1 MGEPTR
7 ILCVD
12 DEQNVLRSLTRLFL
26 DDPYEILTAPSG
38 AEGLLILAQS
48 GSVPVVISDYRMPG
62 MNGVEFLSEVR
73 KRWPETVRIVLSGY
87 ADTGAIVSAIN
98 EGQIYRFVAKPWNE
112 DELRVTVANA
122 LERYDLGRTNRELTE
137 ELRRKNDELT
147 VLNRDLER
155 RVAERTEALSTQNR
169 LLTESLGI
177 LDNLPMAVVG
187 MDPQGTVFQ
196 CNRKG
201 MVCFGSRIGPVIGAN
216 RRDVLT
222 EAQNRLV
229 DDVLEKSREAGNA
242 SASAVD
248 GMHQAVLERNPY
260 AADCVILIVHEV
272 SSGG

>member
-1 MGEPTR
+1 MAEQVR

-12 DEQNVLRSLTRLFL
+12 DEQNVLRALTRLFL

-38 AEGLLILAQS
+38 AEGLLILDRYGA
-48 GSVPVVISDYRMPG
+48 VPVVISDHRMPG
-62 MNGVEFLSEVR
+62 MSGVEFLTEVR
-73 KRWPETVRIVLSGY
+73 NRWPDTVRIVLSGY
-87 ADTGAIVSAIN
+87 ADTGAVVSAIN

-112 DELRVTVANA
+112 DELRVTVVNA
-122 LERYDLGRTNRELTE
+122 LERYDLGRKNVELAE

-147 VLNRDLER
+147 ALNRDLER
-155 RVAERTEALSTQNR
+155 RVVERTEALTTQNR

-222 EAQNRLV
+222 ESQNRLV
-229 DDVLEKSREAGNA
+229 DEVLEKSRGAGGGI
-242 SASAVD
+242 ASAVD
-248 GMHQAVLERNPY
+248 GKHQAILERNPY
-260 AADCVILIVHEV
+260 APDCVILIVHEDAAV
-272 SSGG
+272 G

>member
-38 AEGLLILAQS
+38 AEGLLILNQS
-48 GSVPVVISDYRMPG
+48 GTVPVVISDYRMPG
-62 MNGVEFLSEVR
+62 MNGVEFLTEVR
-73 KRWPETVRIVLSGY
+73 KRWPETVRVVLSGY

-98 EGQIYRFVAKPWNE
+98 EGQIYRFVAKPWND
-112 DELRVTVANA
+112 DELRITVANA
-122 LERYDLGRTNRELTE
+122 LERYALGEKNLELTE

-147 VLNRDLER
+147 GLNRDLEQ
-155 RVAERTEALSTQNR
+155 RVTERTEALTTQNR

-216 RRDVLT
+216 RREVLT

-229 DDVLEKSREAGNA
+229 DEVLEKSRESGNR
-242 SASAVD
+242 SASTVD
-248 GMHQAVLERNPY
+248 GPHQAVLERNPY
-260 AADCVILIVHEV
+260 AADCVILIVNEV
-272 SSGG
+272 PSGG

>member
-1 MGEPTR
+1 MGEPIR
-7 ILCVD
+7 ILCID
-12 DEQNVLRSLTRLFL
+12 DEQNVLRSLKRLFL
-26 DDPYEILTAPSG
+26 DDSYEVLTAPSG

-48 GSVPVVISDYRMPG
+48 GTVPVVISDYRMPG

-98 EGQIYRFVAKPWNE
+98 EGQIYRFVAKPWND

-122 LERYDLGRTNRELTE
+122 LERYDLGRKNLELTE

-147 VLNRDLER
+147 ALNRDLER
-155 RVAERTEALSTQNR
+155 RVVERTEALTTQNR

-177 LDNLPMAVVG
+177 LDNLPMAIVG

-222 EAQNRLV
+222 DAQNRLV
-229 DDVLEKSREAGNA
+229 DEVLKKSREAGNG
-242 SASAVD
+242 SASAAD

-260 AADCVILIVHEV
+260 TADCVILIVHEV
-272 SSGG
+272 PSGA

>member
-12 DEQNVLRSLTRLFL
+12 DERNILRSLTRLFL
-26 DDPYEILTAPSG
+26 DDPYEILTAASG

-48 GSVPVVISDYRMPG
+48 GDVPVVISDYRMPG

-98 EGQIYRFVAKPWNE
+98 EGQIYRFVAKPWND

-122 LERYDLGRTNRELTE
+122 LERYDLGRKNLELTE

-147 VLNRDLER
+147 ALNRDLER
-155 RVAERTEALSTQNR
+155 RVVERTEALTTQNR

-177 LDNLPMAVVG
+177 LDNLPMAIVG
-187 MDPQGTVFQ
+187 MDPEGTVFQ

-222 EAQNRLV
+222 DAQNRLV
-229 DDVLEKSREAGNA
+229 DEVLIKSREAGNG

-260 AADCVILIVHEV
+260 STDCVILIVHEV
-272 SSGG
+272 PSGG

>member
-1 MGEPTR
+1 MGEPIR
-7 ILCVD
+7 ILCID
-12 DEQNVLRSLTRLFL
+12 DEQNVLRSLKRLFL
-26 DDPYEILTAPSG
+26 DDSYEVLTAPSG

-48 GSVPVVISDYRMPG
+48 GTVPVVISDYRMPG

-87 ADTGAIVSAIN
+87 ADTGAIISAIN
-98 EGQIYRFVAKPWNE
+98 EGQIYRFVAKPWND

-122 LERYDLGRTNRELTE
+122 LERYDLGRKNLELTE

-147 VLNRDLER
+147 ALNRDLER
-155 RVAERTEALSTQNR
+155 RVVERTEALTTQNR

-177 LDNLPMAVVG
+177 LDNLPMAIVG

-222 EAQNRLV
+222 DAQNRLV
-229 DDVLEKSREAGNA
+229 DEVLRKSREAGNG
-242 SASAVD
+242 SASATD

-260 AADCVILIVHEV
+260 TADCVILIVHEV
-272 SSGG
+272 PSGA

>member
-1 MGEPTR
+1 MVEPTR

-26 DDPYEILTAPSG
+26 DDPYEILTAASG
-38 AEGLLILAQS
+38 AEGLLVLAQG

-62 MNGVEFLSEVR
+62 MNGVEFLSAVR
-73 KRWPETVRIVLSGY
+73 KQWPETVRIVLSGY

-122 LERYDLGRTNRELTE
+122 LERHDLGRTNRELSE

-147 VLNRDLER
+147 VLNQGLEQ
-155 RVAERTEALSTQNR
+155 RVAERTEALTTQNR

-187 MDPQGTVFQ
+187 MAPEGTVFQ

-201 MVCFGSRIGPVIGAN
+201 MVCFGSRIGPVIGAD

-229 DDVLEKSREAGNA
+229 DEVLEKSRAAGNRN
-242 SASAVD
+242 ASAVD
-248 GMHQAVLERNPY
+248 GKHLAVLERNPY
-260 AADCVILIVHEV
+260 APDCVILIVHEEPV
-272 SSGG
+272 GG

>member
-1 MGEPTR
+1 MEEPTR
-7 ILCVD
+7 ILCID
-12 DEQNVLRSLTRLFL
+12 DELNVLRSLTRLFL
-26 DDPYEILTAPSG
+26 DDPYEILTATSG
-38 AEGLLILAQS
+38 AEGLLILDRC
-48 GSVPVVISDYRMPG
+48 GTVPVVLSDYRMPG

-98 EGQIYRFVAKPWNE
+98 EGQIYRFVAKPWND

-122 LERYDLGRTNRELTE
+122 LERHDLGRKNLELTE

-147 VLNRDLER
+147 ALNRDLER
-155 RVAERTEALSTQNR
+155 RVMERTEALTTQIR

-177 LDNLPMAVVG
+177 LDNLPMAIVG

-229 DDVLEKSREAGNA
+229 DEVLKRSREAGDG

-248 GMHQAVLERNPY
+248 GRHQAVLERNPY
-260 AADCVILIVHEV
+260 ATDCVILIQHEV
-272 SSGG
+272 PPGG

>member
-7 ILCVD
+7 ILCID

-38 AEGLLILAQS
+38 AEGLLILSQS
-48 GSVPVVISDYRMPG
+48 GTVPVVISDYRMPG

-98 EGQIYRFVAKPWNE
+98 EGQIYRFVAKPWND

-122 LERYDLGRTNRELTE
+122 LERYELGRKNHELAEELLRKNNELT
-137 ELRRKNDELT
+137 T
-147 VLNRDLER
+147 LNRDLER
-155 RVAERTEALSTQNR
+155 RVAERTGALTTQNR

-177 LDNLPMAVVG
+177 LDNLPMAIVG

-229 DDVLEKSREAGNA
+229 DEVLEKSREAGNR
-242 SASAVD
+242 SASAFD
-248 GMHQAVLERNPY
+248 GVHQAVLERNPY
-260 AADCVILIVHEV
+260 ATDCVILIVHEV

>member
-1 MGEPTR
+1 MGEPIR
-7 ILCVD
+7 ILCID
-12 DEQNVLRSLTRLFL
+12 DEQNVLRSLKRLFL
-26 DDPYEILTAPSG
+26 DDSYEVLTAPSG

-48 GSVPVVISDYRMPG
+48 GTVPVVISDYRMPG

-98 EGQIYRFVAKPWNE
+98 EGQIYRFVAKPWND

-122 LERYDLGRTNRELTE
+122 LERYDLGRKNLELTE

-147 VLNRDLER
+147 ALNRDLER
-155 RVAERTEALSTQNR
+155 RVVERTEALTTQNR

-177 LDNLPMAVVG
+177 LDNLPMAIVG

-222 EAQNRLV
+222 DAQNRLV
-229 DDVLEKSREAGNA
+229 DEVLEKSREAGNG
-242 SASAVD
+242 SASATD

-260 AADCVILIVHEV
+260 TADCVILIVHEV
-272 SSGG
+272 PSGA

>member
-7 ILCVD
+7 ILCID

-48 GSVPVVISDYRMPG
+48 GTVPVVISDYRMPG
-62 MNGVEFLSEVR
+62 MNGVEFLGEVR
-73 KRWPETVRIVLSGY
+73 KRWPDTVRIVLSGY
-87 ADTGAIVSAIN
+87 ADTDAIVSAIN
-98 EGQIYRFVAKPWNE
+98 EGQIYRFVAKPLND

-122 LERYDLGRTNRELTE
+122 LERYELGRKNHELAE
-137 ELRRKNDELT
+137 ELRRKNDEST
-147 VLNRDLER
+147 ALNRDLER
-155 RVAERTEALSTQNR
+155 RVAERTGALTTQNR

-177 LDNLPMAVVG
+177 LDNLPMAIVG

-229 DDVLEKSREAGNA
+229 DEVLEKSREAGNG
-242 SASAVD
+242 SASAFD
-248 GMHQAVLERNPY
+248 GVHQAVLERNPY
-260 AADCVILIVHEV
+260 AADCVILVVHEV

>member
-1 MGEPTR
+1 MGEPIR
-7 ILCVD
+7 ILCID
-12 DEQNVLRSLTRLFL
+12 DEQNVLRSLKRLFL
-26 DDPYEILTAPSG
+26 DDSYEVLTAPSG

-48 GSVPVVISDYRMPG
+48 GTVPVVISDYRMPG

-98 EGQIYRFVAKPWNE
+98 EGQIYRFVAKPWND

-122 LERYDLGRTNRELTE
+122 LERYDLGRKNLELTE

-147 VLNRDLER
+147 ALNRDLER
-155 RVAERTEALSTQNR
+155 RVVERTEALTTQNR

-177 LDNLPMAVVG
+177 LDNLPMAIVG

-222 EAQNRLV
+222 DAQNRLV
-229 DDVLEKSREAGNA
+229 DEVLEKSREAGHG
-242 SASAVD
+242 SASATD

-260 AADCVILIVHEV
+260 TADCVILIVHEV
-272 SSGG
+272 PSGA

>member
-12 DEQNVLRSLTRLFL
+12 DEQNILRSLTRFFL

-38 AEGLLILAQS
+38 AEGLLILDRC
-48 GSVPVVISDYRMPG
+48 GTVPVVISDYRMPG

-87 ADTGAIVSAIN
+87 ADTGAIVSAVN
-98 EGQIYRFVAKPWNE
+98 EGQIYRFVAKPWND

-122 LERYDLGRTNRELTE
+122 LERYDLGRMNLELTE
-137 ELRRKNDELT
+137 ELRRKNDDLT
-147 VLNRDLER
+147 AINRDLER
-155 RVAERTEALSTQNR
+155 RVVERTEALTTQNR

-222 EAQNRLV
+222 ETQNRLV
-229 DDVLEKSREAGNA
+229 DEVLEKSREAGNMRA
-242 SASAVD
+242 SVID
-248 GMHQAVLERNPY
+248 GEHQAVFERNPY

-272 SSGG
+272 ASGG

>member
-1 MGEPTR
+1 MGEPVR
-7 ILCVD
+7 ILCID

-26 DDPYEILTAPSG
+26 DDPYEILTAASG
-38 AEGLLILAQS
+38 AEGLLILDQS
-48 GSVPVVISDYRMPG
+48 GTVPVVISDYRMPG

-98 EGQIYRFVAKPWNE
+98 EGQIYRFVSKPWNE

-122 LERYDLGRTNRELTE
+122 LERYDLGRKNLELTE

-147 VLNRDLER
+147 TLNRALER
-155 RVAERTEALSTQNR
+155 RVADRTEALTTQNR

-187 MDPQGTVFQ
+187 MDPEGTVFQ

-216 RRDVLT
+216 RRDILT

-229 DDVLEKSREAGNA
+229 DEVLEKSRAAGNV
-242 SASAVD
+242 SASVVD
-248 GMHQAVLERNPY
+248 GKHQAVLERNPY
-260 AADCVILIVHEV
+260 ATDCVILIVHEEPA
-272 SSGG
+272 GG

>member
-1 MGEPTR
+1 MEEPTR
-7 ILCVD
+7 ILCID

-38 AEGLLILAQS
+38 AEGLLILNQC
-48 GSVPVVISDYRMPG
+48 GTVPVVISDYRMPG
-62 MNGVEFLSEVR
+62 MNGVEFLTEVR

-98 EGQIYRFVAKPWNE
+98 EGQIYRFVAKPWND
-112 DELRVTVANA
+112 DELRITVANA
-122 LERYDLGRTNRELTE
+122 LERFDLGRKNLELTE
-137 ELRRKNDELT
+137 ELRGKNDELT
-147 VLNRDLER
+147 ALNRGLEQ
-155 RVAERTEALSTQNR
+155 RVAERTEALTTQNR

-177 LDNLPMAVVG
+177 LDNLPMAIVG
-187 MDPQGTVFQ
+187 MDPQGTIFQ

-222 EAQNRLV
+222 EAQNRIV
-229 DDVLEKSREAGNA
+229 DEVLEKSREAGNG

-248 GMHQAVLERNPY
+248 GVHQAVLERNPY
-260 AADCVILIVHEV
+260 ATDCVILIVHEV
-272 SSGG
+272 PSGG

>member
-7 ILCVD
+7 ILCID

-38 AEGLLILAQS
+38 AEGLLILDRS
-48 GSVPVVISDYRMPG
+48 GVVPVVISDYRMPG

-73 KRWPETVRIVLSGY
+73 KRWPETVRIVLSGH
-87 ADTGAIVSAIN
+87 ADVGAIVSAIN
-98 EGQIYRFVAKPWNE
+98 EGQIYRFVAKPWND
-112 DELRVTVANA
+112 DELRVAVANA
-122 LERYDLGRTNRELTE
+122 IERYDLGRKNLDLTE

-147 VLNRDLER
+147 TLNRDLER
-155 RVAERTEALSTQNR
+155 RVVERTEALTTQNR

-187 MDPQGTVFQ
+187 MDPEGTVFQ

-222 EAQNRLV
+222 GAQNRLV
-229 DDVLEKSREAGNA
+229 DEVLEKSREAGNG

-248 GMHQAVLERNPY
+248 GKHLAVLERNPY
-260 AADCVILIVHEV
+260 APDCVILIVREEPA
-272 SSGG
+272 GG

>member
-1 MGEPTR
+1 MGEPIR
-7 ILCVD
+7 ILCID
-12 DEQNVLRSLTRLFL
+12 DEQNVLRSLKRLFL
-26 DDPYEILTAPSG
+26 DDPYEVLTAPSG

-48 GSVPVVISDYRMPG
+48 ETVPVVISDYRMPG

-73 KRWPETVRIVLSGY
+73 KRWPGTVRIVLSGY

-98 EGQIYRFVAKPWNE
+98 EGQIYRFVAKPWND

-122 LERYDLGRTNRELTE
+122 LERYDLGRKNLELTE

-147 VLNRDLER
+147 ALNRDLER
-155 RVAERTEALSTQNR
+155 RVVERTEALTTQNR

-177 LDNLPMAVVG
+177 LDNLPMAIVG

-222 EAQNRLV
+222 DAQNRLV
-229 DDVLEKSREAGNA
+229 DEVLEKSREAGNG
-242 SASAVD
+242 SASATD

-260 AADCVILIVHEV
+260 TADCVILIVHEV
-272 SSGG
+272 PSGA

>member
-1 MGEPTR
+1 MGEPIR
-7 ILCVD
+7 ILCID
-12 DEQNVLRSLTRLFL
+12 DEQNVLRSLKRLFL
-26 DDPYEILTAPSG
+26 DDPYEVLTAPSG

-48 GSVPVVISDYRMPG
+48 ETVPVVISDYRMPG

-98 EGQIYRFVAKPWNE
+98 EGQIYRFVAKPWND

-122 LERYDLGRTNRELTE
+122 LERYDLGRKNRELTE

-147 VLNRDLER
+147 TLNRDLER
-155 RVAERTEALSTQNR
+155 RVIERTEALTTQNR

-177 LDNLPMAVVG
+177 LDNLPMAIVG

-222 EAQNRLV
+222 DAQNRLV
-229 DDVLEKSREAGNA
+229 DEVLEKSRAAANG
-242 SASAVD
+242 SASAAD

-260 AADCVILIVHEV
+260 TADCVILIVHEV
-272 SSGG
+272 PSGA

>member
-1 MGEPTR
+1 MGEPVR

-38 AEGLLILAQS
+38 AEGLLILDQC

-73 KRWPETVRIVLSGY
+73 KRWPDTVRIVLSGY

-98 EGQIYRFVAKPWNE
+98 EGQIYRFVPKPWND
-112 DELRVTVANA
+112 DEVRVTVTNA
-122 LERYDLGRTNRELTE
+122 LERYDLGRKNHELGE
-137 ELRRKNDELT
+137 ELRRKNDDLT
-147 VLNRDLER
+147 ALNRDLEQ
-155 RVAERTEALSTQNR
+155 RVSERTEALTTQNR

-201 MVCFGSRIGPVIGAN
+201 MVSFGRRIGPVIGAN

-229 DDVLEKSREAGNA
+229 DEVLEKSRAAENG
-242 SASAVD
+242 SASAVE
-248 GMHQAVLERNPY
+248 GRNQAILELNPY
-260 AADCVILIVHEV
+260 TPVSVILIVNEEPI
-272 SSGG
+272 GE

>member
-1 MGEPTR
+1 MAEPIR

-26 DDPYEILTAPSG
+26 DDPYEILTAASG
-38 AEGLLILAQS
+38 AEGLLILDRS
-48 GSVPVVISDYRMPG
+48 GTVPVVISDYRMPG
-62 MNGVEFLSEVR
+62 MSGVEFLSEVR
-73 KRWPETVRIVLSGY
+73 KRWPDTVRIVLSGY

-112 DELRVTVANA
+112 DELRITVANA
-122 LERYDLGRTNRELTE
+122 LERYDLGRKNIELAE
-137 ELRRKNDELT
+137 ELLRKNDELT
-147 VLNRDLER
+147 TLNRDLEL
-155 RVAERTEALSTQNR
+155 RVVERTEALTTQNR

-196 CNRKG
+196 CNRTG
-201 MVCFGSRIGPVIGAN
+201 MVCFGNRIGPVIGAN

-222 EAQNRLV
+222 GAQNRLV
-229 DDVLEKSREAGNA
+229 DEVLEKSRAAGNA

-248 GMHQAVLERNPY
+248 GKHQAVLERNPY
-260 AADCVILIVHEV
+260 AADCVILIVHEEPAV
-272 SSGG
+272 G

>member
-1 MGEPTR
+1 MGEPIR
-7 ILCVD
+7 ILCID
-12 DEQNVLRSLTRLFL
+12 DEQNVLRSLKRLFL
-26 DDPYEILTAPSG
+26 DDPYEVLTAPSG

-48 GSVPVVISDYRMPG
+48 GTVPVVISDYRMPG

-73 KRWPETVRIVLSGY
+73 KRWPGTVRIVLSGY

-98 EGQIYRFVAKPWNE
+98 EGQIYRFVAKPWND
-112 DELRVTVANA
+112 DELRITVANA
-122 LERYDLGRTNRELTE
+122 LERYDLGRKNLELTE

-147 VLNRDLER
+147 ALNRDLER
-155 RVAERTEALSTQNR
+155 RVVERTEALTTQNR

-177 LDNLPMAVVG
+177 LDNLPMAIVG

-201 MVCFGSRIGPVIGAN
+201 MVCFGNRIGPVIGAN

-222 EAQNRLV
+222 DAQNRLV
-229 DDVLEKSREAGNA
+229 DEVLEKSREAGNG
-242 SASAVD
+242 SASAAD

-260 AADCVILIVHEV
+260 TADCVILIVHEV
-272 SSGG
+272 PSGA

>member
-1 MGEPTR
+1 MGEPIR

-38 AEGLLILAQS
+38 AEGLLILNQC
-48 GSVPVVISDYRMPG
+48 GTVPVVISDYRMPG

-122 LERYDLGRTNRELTE
+122 LERYDLGRKNLELTE

-147 VLNRDLER
+147 ALNRDLER
-155 RVAERTEALSTQNR
+155 RVVERTEALTTQNR

-177 LDNLPMAVVG
+177 LDDLPMAVVG
-187 MDPQGTVFQ
+187 LDPEGTVFQ

-229 DDVLEKSREAGNA
+229 DEVLEKSRAAENG

-248 GMHQAVLERNPY
+248 GKHQAVVERNPY
-260 AADCVILIVHEV
+260 SPESVILIVHEEPV
-272 SSGG
+272 GG

>member
-7 ILCVD
+7 ILCID

-26 DDPYEILTAPSG
+26 DDPYEILTASSG
-38 AEGLLILAQS
+38 AEGLLILDQC
-48 GSVPVVISDYRMPG
+48 GTVPVVISDYRMPG

-87 ADTGAIVSAIN
+87 ADTAAIVSAIN
-98 EGQIYRFVAKPWNE
+98 EGQIYRFVAKPWND
-112 DELRVTVANA
+112 DELRITVANA
-122 LERYDLGRTNRELTE
+122 LERYDLGRKNLELTE

-147 VLNRDLER
+147 GLNRDLER
-155 RVAERTEALSTQNR
+155 RVVERTEALTTQNR

-177 LDNLPMAVVG
+177 LDNLPMAIVG
-187 MDPQGTVFQ
+187 MDPEGTVFQ
-196 CNRKG
+196 CNRMG

-229 DDVLEKSREAGNA
+229 DEVLEKSRAAGNV
-242 SASAVD
+242 SASAVE
-248 GMHQAVLERNPY
+248 GKHQAVLERNPY
-260 AADCVILIVHEV
+260 ATDCVILIVHEV

>member
-7 ILCVD
+7 ILCID

-48 GSVPVVISDYRMPG
+48 GTVPVVISDYRMPG
-62 MNGVEFLSEVR
+62 MNGVEFLGEVR

-87 ADTGAIVSAIN
+87 ADTGAIISAIN
-98 EGQIYRFVAKPWNE
+98 EGQIYRFVAKPWND

-122 LERYDLGRTNRELTE
+122 LERYELGRKNHELTE
-137 ELRRKNDELT
+137 ELRRKNNELT
-147 VLNRDLER
+147 ALNRDLER
-155 RVAERTEALSTQNR
+155 RVAERTGALTTQNR

-177 LDNLPMAVVG
+177 LDNLPMAIVG

-201 MVCFGSRIGPVIGAN
+201 MVCFGSRIGPVFGAN

-229 DDVLEKSREAGNA
+229 DEVLEKSREAGNG
-242 SASAVD
+242 SASAFD
-248 GMHQAVLERNPY
+248 GVHQAVLERNPY
-260 AADCVILIVHEV
+260 ATDCVILVVHEV

>member
-12 DEQNVLRSLTRLFL
+12 DEPNVLRSLTRLFL
-26 DDPYEILTAPSG
+26 DDPYEILTASSG
-38 AEGLLILAQS
+38 AEGLLVLDRH
-48 GSVPVVISDYRMPG
+48 GTVPLVVSDYRMPG

-73 KRWPETVRIVLSGY
+73 KKWPATVRIVLSGY
-87 ADTGAIVSAIN
+87 ADIGAIISAIN
-98 EGQIYRFVAKPWNE
+98 EGQIYRFVAKPWND

-122 LERYDLGRTNRELTE
+122 LERYDLGQKNRELAE
-137 ELRRKNDELT
+137 ELRRKNEELT
-147 VLNRDLER
+147 ALNRDLER
-155 RVAERTEALSTQNR
+155 RVVERTEALTTQNR

-187 MDPQGTVFQ
+187 MDPRGTVFQ

-222 EAQNRLV
+222 EAQNLLV
-229 DDVLEKSREAGNA
+229 DEVIEKSRASGNG
-242 SASAVD
+242 SASAGD
-248 GMHQAVLERNPY
+248 GKHRAVLERNPY
-260 AADCVILIVHEV
+260 APDCVILIVQEEPL
-272 SSGG
+272 GE

>member
-7 ILCVD
+7 ILCID

-38 AEGLLILAQS
+38 AEGLLILDRC
-48 GSVPVVISDYRMPG
+48 GNVPVVVSDYRMPG

-98 EGQIYRFVAKPWNE
+98 EGQIYRFVAKPWND

-122 LERYDLGRTNRELTE
+122 IERYDLGRKNLELTE

-147 VLNRDLER
+147 ALNRDLER
-155 RVAERTEALSTQNR
+155 RVVERTEALTTQNR

-201 MVCFGSRIGPVIGAN
+201 MVCFDSRIGPVIGAN

-222 EAQNRLV
+222 EVQNRLV
-229 DDVLEKSREAGNA
+229 DEVLEKSRLTPNG
-242 SASAVD
+242 SASV
-248 GMHQAVLERNPY
+248 GEGNHQVVIERNPY
-260 AADCVILIVHEV
+260 ATDCVILIVQEEPV
-272 SSGG
+272 GE

>member
-1 MGEPTR
+1 MGEPIR
-7 ILCVD
+7 ILCID
-12 DEQNVLRSLTRLFL
+12 DEQNVLRSLKRLFL
-26 DDPYEILTAPSG
+26 DDPYEVLTAPSG

-48 GSVPVVISDYRMPG
+48 ETVPVVISDYRMPG

-73 KRWPETVRIVLSGY
+73 KRWPGTVRIVLSGY

-98 EGQIYRFVAKPWNE
+98 EGQIYRFVAKPWND

-122 LERYDLGRTNRELTE
+122 LERYDLGRKNLELTE

-147 VLNRDLER
+147 ALNRDLEQ
-155 RVAERTEALSTQNR
+155 RVVERTEALTTQNR
-169 LLTESLGI
+169 QLTESLGI
-177 LDNLPMAVVG
+177 FDDLPMAVVG

-222 EAQNRLV
+222 DAQNRLV
-229 DDVLEKSREAGNA
+229 DEVLEKSREAGNG
-242 SASAVD
+242 SASATD

-260 AADCVILIVHEV
+260 TADCVILIVHEV
-272 SSGG
+272 PSGA

>member
-38 AEGLLILAQS
+38 AEGLLILNQC
-48 GSVPVVISDYRMPG
+48 GTVPVVISDYRMPG

-122 LERYDLGRTNRELTE
+122 LERYDLGRKNLELTE

-147 VLNRDLER
+147 ALNRDLER
-155 RVAERTEALSTQNR
+155 RVAERTEALTTQNR

-177 LDNLPMAVVG
+177 LDDLPMAVVG
-187 MDPQGTVFQ
+187 MDPHGTVFQ

-229 DDVLEKSREAGNA
+229 DDVLEKSRAAGNG
-242 SASAVD
+242 SVSAVD
-248 GMHQAVLERNPY
+248 GKHQAVVERNPY
-260 AADCVILIVHEV
+260 SPESVILIVHEEPA
-272 SSGG
+272 GG